1 MKKNV
6 WVIKLNILK
15 WIIMILNASGEE
27 EEPVQSGVETGVATA
42 LAAITREKA
51 LAAYHS
57 R

>member
-1 MKKNV
+1 
-6 WVIKLNILK
+6 
-15 WIIMILNASGEE
+15 MILNASGEE